1 MPQWL
6 SSNGAVCKCWNSSN
20 DGHASWGGE
29 YAVAVVSIVNIK
41 FIAVFTDS
49 GIRAVYKQL
58 KFFSVVS
65 SPLWTTAFLPWQC
78 DGTVHFHRQNSPFF
92 CAGNR

>member
-1 MPQWL
+1 MALFVNTGTALTMVMP
-6 SSNGAVCKCWNSSN
+6 V
-20 DGHASWGGE
+20 GGE

-58 KFFSVVS
+58 KFLSVVS
-65 SPLWTTAFLPWQC
+65 SPPWTTAFLPWQC
-78 DGTVHFHRQNSPFF
+78 GGTVHFHRQNSPFF